1 MLRLTRRTEYS
12 LIALRHMAQQAP
24 GGLSTAADLAER
36 YDLPRELLAKVL
48 QHMARLGYLEP
59 VQGPKGGYQLK
70 KQLAEISMMDFLT
83 AMEGSVALVAC
94 VDKGECAIFDT
105 CIIKSPILQLNEKM
119 RQFLELVSVADIT
132 GKSQMPVEQPT

>member
-1 MLRLTRRTEYS
+1 M
-12 LIALRHMAQQAP
+12 
-24 GGLSTAADLAER
+24 
-36 YDLPRELLAKVL
+36 
-48 QHMARLGYLEP
+48 
-59 VQGPKGGYQLK
+59 QGPRGGYQLK

-132 GKSQMPVEQPT
+132 GKSQTRAEQPTLQPQTINR